1 MPPLLTGNPSLI
13 THSLHTTMKLKH
25 VVSIIALTSVSAF
38 GASVTVTNN
47 AGPVNTQSVVDNT
60 GAAVDGGFAAIGSI
74 SDASALNTLTS
85 AGLADLFT
93 VYDGASGAITA
104 APFAGT
110 YSISNNGSD
119 ITGTAWAGA
128 PIYLVLGNGGDLASS
143 TQAAVLRVGNFPG
156 SEPAVQTVNVN
167 NTAEV
172 LLGDFD
178 TFTLQPGPIP
188 SQNAALALV
197 PLVPEPSSSL
207 LIGLAGLSLLIR
219 RDRKSVV

>member
-1 MPPLLTGNPSLI
+1 
-13 THSLHTTMKLKH
+13 MKLKYL
-25 VVSIIALTSVSAF
+25 VSIIALTSVSAF

-74 SDASALNTLTS
+74 SDVSALNTLTS
-85 AGLADLFT
+85 AGLDALFT
-93 VYDGASGAITA
+93 VYDGATGAVNN
-104 APFAGT
+104 APFNGT

-143 TQAAVLRVGNFPG
+143 TQGAVLRVGNFPG

-172 LLGDFD
+172 LLGSFD

-188 SQNAALALV
+188 TQNAALALA
-197 PLVPEPSSSL
+197 PFVPEPSSSL

-219 RDRKSVV
+219 RRR

>member
-1 MPPLLTGNPSLI
+1 MPPLLTGNPSLT

-93 VYDGASGAITA
+93 VYDGATGAITA

-219 RDRKSVV
+219 RRR

>member
-1 MPPLLTGNPSLI
+1 
-13 THSLHTTMKLKH
+13 MKLKH

-188 SQNAALALV
+188 TQNAALALA

-219 RDRKSVV
+219 RRR

>member
-1 MPPLLTGNPSLI
+1 
-13 THSLHTTMKLKH
+13 MKLKYL
-25 VVSIIALTSVSAF
+25 VSIIALTSVSAF

-47 AGPVNTQSVVDNT
+47 QGPVNTQSVVDNT

-74 SDASALNTLTS
+74 SDVSALNTLTS
-85 AGLADLFT
+85 AGLDALFT
-93 VYDGASGAITA
+93 VYDGATGAVNN
-104 APFAGT
+104 APFNGT

-143 TQAAVLRVGNFPG
+143 TQGAVLRVGNFPG

-172 LLGDFD
+172 LFGDFE

-188 SQNAALALV
+188 TQNAALALA
-197 PLVPEPSSSL
+197 PFVPEPSSSL
-207 LIGLAGLSLLIR
+207 LVGLAGLSLLIR
-219 RDRKSVV
+219 RRR

>member
-1 MPPLLTGNPSLI
+1 
-13 THSLHTTMKLKH
+13 MKLKYL
-25 VVSIIALTSVSAF
+25 VSIIALTSVSAF

-74 SDASALNTLTS
+74 SDVSALNTLTS
-85 AGLADLFT
+85 AGLDALFT
-93 VYDGASGAITA
+93 VYDGATGAVNN
-104 APFAGT
+104 APFNGT
-110 YSISNNGSD
+110 YSISNEGSD

-143 TQAAVLRVGNFPG
+143 TQGAVLRVGNFPG

-172 LLGDFD
+172 LLGSFD

-188 SQNAALALV
+188 TQNAALALA
-197 PLVPEPSSSL
+197 PFVPEPSSSL

-219 RDRKSVV
+219 RRR

>member
-1 MPPLLTGNPSLI
+1 
-13 THSLHTTMKLKH
+13 MKLKYL
-25 VVSIIALTSVSAF
+25 VSIIALTSVSAF

-74 SDASALNTLTS
+74 SDVSALNTLTS
-85 AGLADLFT
+85 AGLDALFT
-93 VYDGASGAITA
+93 VYDGATGAVNN
-104 APFAGT
+104 APFNGT

-143 TQAAVLRVGNFPG
+143 TQGAVLRVGNFPG

-172 LLGDFD
+172 LFGNFE

-188 SQNAALALV
+188 TQNAALALA
-197 PLVPEPSSSL
+197 PFVPEPSSSL

-219 RDRKSVV
+219 RRR

>member
-1 MPPLLTGNPSLI
+1 
-13 THSLHTTMKLKH
+13 MKLKH

-143 TQAAVLRVGNFPG
+143 TQGAVLRVGNFPG

-172 LLGDFD
+172 LLGSFD

-188 SQNAALALV
+188 TQNAALALA
-197 PLVPEPSSSL
+197 PFVPEPSSSL

-219 RDRKSVV
+219 RRR

>member
-1 MPPLLTGNPSLI
+1 
-13 THSLHTTMKLKH
+13 MKLQYL
-25 VVSIIALTSVSAF
+25 VSIIALTSVSAF

-47 AGPVNTQSVVDNT
+47 AGPVNTQSVVDNS

-74 SDASALNTLTS
+74 SDVSALNTLTS
-85 AGLADLFT
+85 AGLDALFT
-93 VYDGASGAITA
+93 VYDGATGAVNN
-104 APFAGT
+104 APFNGT

-143 TQAAVLRVGNFPG
+143 TQGAVLRVGNFPG

-188 SQNAALALV
+188 TQNAALALA
-197 PLVPEPSSSL
+197 PFVPEPSSSL

-219 RDRKSVV
+219 RRR

>member
-1 MPPLLTGNPSLI
+1 
-13 THSLHTTMKLKH
+13 MKLKH

-47 AGPVNTQSVVDNT
+47 QGPLNTQSVVDNT

-74 SDASALNTLTS
+74 SDPSGLNTLTS
-85 AGLADLFT
+85 GSDLADLFT
-93 VYDGASGAITA
+93 VYDGATGAITA

-143 TQAAVLRVGNFPG
+143 TLAGVLRVGTFPS
-156 SEPAVQTVNVN
+156 SEPAVATITVNN
-167 NTAEV
+167 STAEV
-172 LLGDFD
+172 LLGSFN

-188 SQNAALALV
+188 TQNPAFKLG
-197 PLVPEPSSSL
+197 VPEPSSSL

-219 RDRKSVV
+219 RRR

>member
-1 MPPLLTGNPSLI
+1 
-13 THSLHTTMKLKH
+13 MKLKH

-74 SDASALNTLTS
+74 SDLSGLDGTTTTLTS
-85 AGLADLFT
+85 GALEAVFT
-93 VYDGASGAITA
+93 VYDGATGAVNN
-104 APFAGT
+104 APFNGT
-110 YSISNNGSD
+110 YSISNEGSD

-143 TQAAVLRVGNFPG
+143 TLAAVLRVGNFPG

-172 LLGDFD
+172 LLGNFE

-188 SQNAALALV
+188 TQNPALRL
-197 PLVPEPSSSL
+197 
-207 LIGLAGLSLLIR
+207 
-219 RDRKSVV
+219 

>member
-1 MPPLLTGNPSLI
+1 
-13 THSLHTTMKLKH
+13 MKLKH

-60 GAAVDGGFAAIGSI
+60 GDAVDGGFAAIGSI
-74 SDASALNTLTS
+74 SDVSGLNGNTTTLTS
-85 AGLADLFT
+85 GALEAVFT
-93 VYDGASGAITA
+93 VYDGATGAITA

-172 LLGDFD
+172 LLGNFE

-188 SQNAALALV
+188 TQNAALALV

-219 RDRKSVV
+219 RRR

>member
-1 MPPLLTGNPSLI
+1 
-13 THSLHTTMKLKH
+13 MKLKYL
-25 VVSIIALTSVSAF
+25 VSIIALTSVSAF

-74 SDASALNTLTS
+74 SDVSALNTLTS

-93 VYDGASGAITA
+93 VYDGAIGAITA

-110 YSISNNGSD
+110 YSISNEGSD

-143 TQAAVLRVGNFPG
+143 TQGAVLRVGNFPG

-172 LLGDFD
+172 LLGSFD

-188 SQNAALALV
+188 TQNAALALA

-219 RDRKSVV
+219 RRR

>member
-1 MPPLLTGNPSLI
+1 
-13 THSLHTTMKLKH
+13 MKLKH

-93 VYDGASGAITA
+93 VYDGAIGAITA

-110 YSISNNGSD
+110 YSISNEGSD

-188 SQNAALALV
+188 TQNAALALA
-197 PLVPEPSSSL
+197 PFVPEPSSSL

-219 RDRKSVV
+219 RRR

>member
-1 MPPLLTGNPSLI
+1 
-13 THSLHTTMKLKH
+13 MKLKH

-47 AGPVNTQSVVDNT
+47 QGPLNTQSVVDNT
-60 GAAVDGGFAAIGSI
+60 GDAVDGGFAAIGRI
-74 SDASALNTLTS
+74 SDVSGLNTLTS
-85 AGLADLFT
+85 GALADVFT
-93 VYDGASGAITA
+93 VYDGATGAITA

-143 TQAAVLRVGNFPG
+143 TQFAVLRVGNFPG

-172 LLGDFD
+172 LLGNFE

-188 SQNAALALV
+188 TQNAALALV

-219 RDRKSVV
+219 RRR

>member
-1 MPPLLTGNPSLI
+1 
-13 THSLHTTMKLKH
+13 MKLKH

-60 GAAVDGGFAAIGSI
+60 GDAVDGGFAAIGRI
-74 SDASALNTLTS
+74 SDVSGLNGNTTTLTS
-85 AGLADLFT
+85 GALEAVFT
-93 VYDGASGAITA
+93 VYDGATGAITA

-143 TQAAVLRVGNFPG
+143 TLAGVLRVGTFPS
-156 SEPAVQTVNVN
+156 SEPAVATITVNN
-167 NTAEV
+167 STAEV
-172 LLGDFD
+172 LLGSFN

-188 SQNAALALV
+188 TQNPAFNLG
-197 PLVPEPSSSL
+197 VPEPSSSL
-207 LIGLAGLSLLIR
+207 LMGLAGLSLLIR
-219 RDRKSVV
+219 RRR

>member
-1 MPPLLTGNPSLI
+1 
-13 THSLHTTMKLKH
+13 MKLKYL
-25 VVSIIALTSVSAF
+25 VSIIALTSVSAF

-74 SDASALNTLTS
+74 SDVSALNTLTS
-85 AGLADLFT
+85 AGLDALFT
-93 VYDGASGAITA
+93 VYDGATGAVNN
-104 APFAGT
+104 APFNGT

-143 TQAAVLRVGNFPG
+143 TQGAVLRVGNFPG

-172 LLGDFD
+172 LLGSFD

-188 SQNAALALV
+188 TQNAALALV
-197 PLVPEPSSSL
+197 PFVPEPSSSL

-219 RDRKSVV
+219 RRR

>member
-1 MPPLLTGNPSLI
+1 
-13 THSLHTTMKLKH
+13 MKLQYL
-25 VVSIIALTSVSAF
+25 VSIIALTSVSAF

-47 AGPVNTQSVVDNT
+47 AGPVNTQSVVDNS

-74 SDASALNTLTS
+74 SDVSALNTLTS
-85 AGLADLFT
+85 AGLDALFT
-93 VYDGASGAITA
+93 VYDGATGAVNN
-104 APFAGT
+104 APFNGT

-143 TQAAVLRVGNFPG
+143 TQGAVLRVGNFPG

-172 LLGDFD
+172 LLGSFD

-188 SQNAALALV
+188 TQNAALALA
-197 PLVPEPSSSL
+197 PLFSL
-207 LIGLAGLSLLIR
+207 ALT
-219 RDRKSVV
+219 

>member
-1 MPPLLTGNPSLI
+1 
-13 THSLHTTMKLKH
+13 MKLKH

-60 GAAVDGGFAAIGSI
+60 GAAVDGGFAAIGTI
-74 SDASALNTLTS
+74 SDVSGLNGNTTTLTS
-85 AGLADLFT
+85 GALADLFT
-93 VYDGASGAITA
+93 VYDGAIGAITA

-110 YSISNNGSD
+110 YSISNEGSD

-197 PLVPEPSSSL
+197 AIGVIPEPSSSL

-219 RDRKSVV
+219 RRR

>member
-1 MPPLLTGNPSLI
+1 
-13 THSLHTTMKLKH
+13 MKLKYL
-25 VVSIIALTSVSAF
+25 VSIIALTSVSAF

-47 AGPVNTQSVVDNT
+47 AGPVNTQSVVDNS
-60 GAAVDGGFAAIGSI
+60 GAVVDGGFAAIGSI
-74 SDASALNTLTS
+74 SDLSGLDGTTTTLTS
-85 AGLADLFT
+85 GQLADRFT
-93 VYDGASGAITA
+93 VYDGATGAVNN
-104 APFAGT
+104 APFNGT

-172 LLGDFD
+172 LLGNFE

-188 SQNAALALV
+188 TQNAALALV
-197 PLVPEPSSSL
+197 PVPEPSSSL

-219 RDRKSVV
+219 RRR

>member
-1 MPPLLTGNPSLI
+1 
-13 THSLHTTMKLKH
+13 MKLKYL
-25 VVSIIALTSVSAF
+25 VSIIALTSVSAF

-47 AGPVNTQSVVDNT
+47 AGPVNTQSVVDNS

-74 SDASALNTLTS
+74 SDVSALNTLTS
-85 AGLADLFT
+85 AGLDALFT
-93 VYDGASGAITA
+93 VYDGATGAVNN
-104 APFAGT
+104 APFNGT

-143 TQAAVLRVGNFPG
+143 TQGAVLRVGNFPG

-172 LLGDFD
+172 LFGDFE

-188 SQNAALALV
+188 TQNAALALA
-197 PLVPEPSSSL
+197 PFVPEPSSSL

-219 RDRKSVV
+219 RRR

>member
-1 MPPLLTGNPSLI
+1 MPPLLTGNPSLT

-219 RDRKSVV
+219 RRR

>member
-1 MPPLLTGNPSLI
+1 
-13 THSLHTTMKLKH
+13 MKLKH

-60 GAAVDGGFAAIGSI
+60 RAAVDGGFAAIGSI

-93 VYDGASGAITA
+93 VYDGAIGAITA

-110 YSISNNGSD
+110 YSISNEGSD

-188 SQNAALALV
+188 TQNAALALV

-219 RDRKSVV
+219 RRR

>member
-1 MPPLLTGNPSLI
+1 
-13 THSLHTTMKLKH
+13 MKLKH

-47 AGPVNTQSVVDNT
+47 AGPVNTQSVVDNS
-60 GAAVDGGFAAIGSI
+60 GAVVDGGFAAIGSI
-74 SDASALNTLTS
+74 SDLSGLDGTTTTLTS
-85 AGLADLFT
+85 GQLADRFT
-93 VYDGASGAITA
+93 VYDGATGAITA

-128 PIYLVLGNGGDLASS
+128 PIYLVLGNGVDLASS
-143 TQAAVLRVGNFPG
+143 TQGAVLEVGNFPG

-172 LLGDFD
+172 LLGNFE

-188 SQNAALALV
+188 TQNAALALV
-197 PLVPEPSSSL
+197 ALVPEPSSSL

-219 RDRKSVV
+219 RRR

>member
-1 MPPLLTGNPSLI
+1 
-13 THSLHTTMKLKH
+13 MKLKH

-47 AGPVNTQSVVDNT
+47 AGPVNTQSVVDNA
-60 GAAVDGGFAAIGSI
+60 GEAVDGGFAAIGSI
-74 SDASALNTLTS
+74 SDVSGLDTLTS
-85 AGLADLFT
+85 GALEAVFT
-93 VYDGASGAITA
+93 VYDGATGAVNN
-104 APFAGT
+104 APFNGT
-110 YSISNNGSD
+110 YSISNEGSD

-172 LLGDFD
+172 LLGNFE

-188 SQNAALALV
+188 TQNAALALV

-219 RDRKSVV
+219 RRR

>member
-1 MPPLLTGNPSLI
+1 
-13 THSLHTTMKLKH
+13 MKLQYL
-25 VVSIIALTSVSAF
+25 VSIIALTSVSAF

-47 AGPVNTQSVVDNT
+47 QGPVNTQSVVDNT

-74 SDASALNTLTS
+74 SDVSALNTLTS
-85 AGLADLFT
+85 AGLDALFT
-93 VYDGASGAITA
+93 VYDGATGAVNN
-104 APFAGT
+104 APFNGT

-219 RDRKSVV
+219 RRR

>member
-1 MPPLLTGNPSLI
+1 
-13 THSLHTTMKLKH
+13 MKLKYL
-25 VVSIIALTSVSAF
+25 VSIIALTSVSAF

-47 AGPVNTQSVVDNT
+47 AGPVNTQSVVDNS

-74 SDASALNTLTS
+74 SDVSALNTLTS
-85 AGLADLFT
+85 AGLDALFT
-93 VYDGASGAITA
+93 VYDGATGAVNN
-104 APFAGT
+104 APFNGT

-143 TQAAVLRVGNFPG
+143 TQGAVLRVGNFPG

-172 LLGDFD
+172 LLGSFD

-188 SQNAALALV
+188 TQNAALALA
-197 PLVPEPSSSL
+197 PFVPEPSSSL

-219 RDRKSVV
+219 RRR

>member
-1 MPPLLTGNPSLI
+1 
-13 THSLHTTMKLKH
+13 MKLKYL
-25 VVSIIALTSVSAF
+25 VSIIALTSVSAF

-74 SDASALNTLTS
+74 SDVSALNTLTS
-85 AGLADLFT
+85 AGLDALFT
-93 VYDGASGAITA
+93 VYDGATGAVNN
-104 APFAGT
+104 APFNGT

-143 TQAAVLRVGNFPG
+143 TQGAVLRVGNFPG

-172 LLGDFD
+172 LFGDFE

-197 PLVPEPSSSL
+197 PFVPEPSSSL

-219 RDRKSVV
+219 RRR

>member
-1 MPPLLTGNPSLI
+1 
-13 THSLHTTMKLKH
+13 MKLKYL
-25 VVSIIALTSVSAF
+25 VSIIALTSVSAF

-47 AGPVNTQSVVDNT
+47 QGPVNTQSVVDNT

-74 SDASALNTLTS
+74 SDVSALNTLTS
-85 AGLADLFT
+85 AGLDALFT
-93 VYDGASGAITA
+93 VYDGATGAVNN
-104 APFAGT
+104 APFNGT

-143 TQAAVLRVGNFPG
+143 TQGAVLRVGNFPG

-172 LLGDFD
+172 LFGDFD

-188 SQNAALALV
+188 TQNAALALA
-197 PLVPEPSSSL
+197 PFVPEPSSSL
-207 LIGLAGLSLLIR
+207 LVGLAGLSLLIR
-219 RDRKSVV
+219 RRR

>member
-1 MPPLLTGNPSLI
+1 
-13 THSLHTTMKLKH
+13 MKLKH

-172 LLGDFD
+172 LLGNFE

-188 SQNAALALV
+188 TQNAALALV

-219 RDRKSVV
+219 RRR

>member
-219 RDRKSVV
+219 RRR

>member
-1 MPPLLTGNPSLI
+1 MN
-13 THSLHTTMKLKH
+13 LKH

-47 AGPVNTQSVVDNT
+47 QGPLNTQSVVDNT

-74 SDASALNTLTS
+74 SDVSGLNTLTS
-85 AGLADLFT
+85 GSDLADLFT
-93 VYDGASGAITA
+93 VYDGATGAITA

-128 PIYLVLGNGGDLASS
+128 PIYLVLGNGVDLASS
-143 TQAAVLRVGNFPG
+143 TQGAVLEVGNFPG

-172 LLGDFD
+172 HLGDFEA
-178 TFTLQPGPIP
+178 FTLQPGPIP
-188 SQNAALALV
+188 TQNAALALV
-197 PLVPEPSSSL
+197 PFVPEPSSSL

-219 RDRKSVV
+219 RRR

>member
-1 MPPLLTGNPSLI
+1 
-13 THSLHTTMKLKH
+13 MKLKH

-93 VYDGASGAITA
+93 VYDGAIGAITA

-110 YSISNNGSD
+110 YSISNEGSD

-219 RDRKSVV
+219 RRR

>member
-1 MPPLLTGNPSLI
+1 
-13 THSLHTTMKLKH
+13 MKLKH

-93 VYDGASGAITA
+93 VYDGATGAITA

-110 YSISNNGSD
+110 YSISNEGSD

-197 PLVPEPSSSL
+197 AIGVIPEPSSSL

-219 RDRKSVV
+219 RRR

>member
-1 MPPLLTGNPSLI
+1 MPPLLTGNPSLT

-93 VYDGASGAITA
+93 VYDGAIGAITA

-110 YSISNNGSD
+110 YSISNEGSD
-119 ITGTAWAGA
+119 ITDTAWAGA

-156 SEPAVQTVNVN
+156 SEPAVQIVNVN

-219 RDRKSVV
+219 RRR

>member
-1 MPPLLTGNPSLI
+1 MPPLLTGNPSLT

-143 TQAAVLRVGNFPG
+143 TLAAVLRVGNFPG

-172 LLGDFD
+172 LLGDFE

-188 SQNAALALV
+188 TQNAALALV
-197 PLVPEPSSSL
+197 PFVPEPSSSL

-219 RDRKSVV
+219 RRR

>member
-1 MPPLLTGNPSLI
+1 
-13 THSLHTTMKLKH
+13 MKLKH

-60 GAAVDGGFAAIGSI
+60 GDAVDGGFAVIGRI
-74 SDASALNTLTS
+74 SDVSGLNGNTTTLTS
-85 AGLADLFT
+85 GALEAVFT
-93 VYDGASGAITA
+93 VYDGATGAITA

-128 PIYLVLGNGGDLASS
+128 PIYLVLGNGADLASS
-143 TQAAVLRVGNFPG
+143 WQYAVLRVGTFPG

-167 NTAEV
+167 DTADV
-172 LLGDFD
+172 LVGDFE

-188 SQNAALALV
+188 TQNAALALV
-197 PLVPEPSSSL
+197 PVPEPSSSL

-219 RDRKSVV
+219 RRR

>member
-1 MPPLLTGNPSLI
+1 
-13 THSLHTTMKLKH
+13 MKLKH

-110 YSISNNGSD
+110 YSISNEGSD

-219 RDRKSVV
+219 RRR

>member
-1 MPPLLTGNPSLI
+1 
-13 THSLHTTMKLKH
+13 MKLQYL
-25 VVSIIALTSVSAF
+25 VSIIALTSVSAF

-47 AGPVNTQSVVDNT
+47 AGPVNTQSVVDNS

-74 SDASALNTLTS
+74 SDVSALNTLTS
-85 AGLADLFT
+85 AGLDALFT
-93 VYDGASGAITA
+93 VYDGATGAVNN
-104 APFAGT
+104 APFNGT

-143 TQAAVLRVGNFPG
+143 TQGAVLRVGNFPG

-219 RDRKSVV
+219 RRR

>member
-1 MPPLLTGNPSLI
+1 
-13 THSLHTTMKLKH
+13 MKLKYL
-25 VVSIIALTSVSAF
+25 VSIIALTSVSAF

-74 SDASALNTLTS
+74 SDVSALNTLTS
-85 AGLADLFT
+85 AGLDALFT
-93 VYDGASGAITA
+93 VYDGATGAVNN
-104 APFAGT
+104 APFNGT

-128 PIYLVLGNGGDLASS
+128 PIYLVLGNGADLASS
-143 TQAAVLRVGNFPG
+143 WQYAVLRVGTFPG

-172 LLGDFD
+172 LLGQDLFLPRIRLLP
-178 TFTLQPGPIP
+178 FSALICFAFRNHP
-188 SQNAALALV
+188 AAFSWA
-197 PLVPEPSSSL
+197 SL
-207 LIGLAGLSLLIR
+207 GCR
-219 RDRKSVV
+219 F